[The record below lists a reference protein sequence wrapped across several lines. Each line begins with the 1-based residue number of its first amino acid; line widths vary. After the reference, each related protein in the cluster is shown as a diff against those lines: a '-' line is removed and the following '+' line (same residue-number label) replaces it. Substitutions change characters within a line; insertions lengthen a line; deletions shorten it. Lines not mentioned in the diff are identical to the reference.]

1 MRLAT
6 TGSNGANG
14 TRGSLRRGL
23 AVGEDPMTTVRLVG
37 AHAVKS
43 GFLRHGLGD
52 TTPTR
57 YARPALLVSWWYWQT
72 FSEEREHYSF
82 RDYSLDSGAFS
93 AHNSGVTIDFQEY
106 QTAAAT
112 LLASDPQ
119 CTEVFALDVIGDWRA
134 SLRNTETM
142 WEAGIPAIPTYHIG
156 EPEHVLKHLAATYP
170 KIAIGGAVGL
180 HLARKK
186 EWIRQVF
193 ARVWPKPIHG
203 LGMGSEQLAMGFP
216 FHSMDATNW
225 EMAPAAYGN
234 WKSMPGGSI
243 RGGNQPLRMEVEW
256 YLRLEERVQ
265 ARWRKEM
272 TLLAEMLEKDTPASI
287 RLAVVARGNNRIIGG
302 LRDPAMRLAVAAPN
316 TQSGTAKRA
325 RKGLAG

>member
-1 MRLAT
+1 
-6 TGSNGANG
+6 
-14 TRGSLRRGL
+14 
-23 AVGEDPMTTVRLVG
+23 MTTVRLVG

-43 GFLRHGLGD
+43 GFLRHGLQDG
-52 TTPTR
+52 PTER
-57 YARPALLVSWWYWQT
+57 YRRPALLVSWWYWKT
-72 FSEEREHYSF
+72 FAAERKHYTF
-82 RDYSLDSGAFS
+82 RNYSLDSGAFS
-93 AHNSGVTIDFQEY
+93 AHNSGAVIDFVEY
-106 QTAAAT
+106 QEAAAN
-112 LLASDPQ
+112 LLANDPQ
-119 CTEVFALDVIGDWRA
+119 CAEVFALDVIGDWRS

-142 WEAGIPAIPTYHIG
+142 WAAGIPALPTYHIG

-180 HLARKK
+180 NLSRKK
-186 EWIRQVF
+186 EWVRQVF

-203 LGMGSEQLAMGFP
+203 LGMASEQLAMGFP

-234 WKSMPGGSI
+234 WKSMPGGSM

-256 YLRLEERVQ
+256 YLRLEERVT

-272 TLLAEMLEKDTPASI
+272 TLLSEMLDADAPAI
-287 RLAVVARGNNRIIGG
+287 RLACVARGNNRLISG
-302 LRDPAMRLAVAAPN
+302 LADPAVRLAVAAPN

-325 RKGLAG
+325 RKAFE